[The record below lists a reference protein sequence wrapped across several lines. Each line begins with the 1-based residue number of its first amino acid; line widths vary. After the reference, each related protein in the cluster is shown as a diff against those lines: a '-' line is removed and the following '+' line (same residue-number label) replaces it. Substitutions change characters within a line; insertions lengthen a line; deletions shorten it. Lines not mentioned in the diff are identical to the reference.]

1 MIALRDEEEVQNF
14 INQIDDMLSSGDYDW
29 AEETLDGIQIWV
41 SQNGVVTDKQLNA
54 VDNIANNP
62 KNDFEND

>member
-1 MIALRDEEEVQNF
+1 
-14 INQIDDMLSSGDYDW
+14 MLSSGDYDW